1 MIGMVKYLL
10 NEASELEIVKH
21 LLLCDDNFLPYL
33 SDRVN
38 IIDYAQKIVSKAV
51 RFEAWSEGELVGLVA
66 VYCNDNENSIAYITS
81 VSVLREWMG
90 KGIAGL
96 LIKRCIEYVETSGM
110 KQVSLEVGSNNN
122 HAINLYKKNGF
133 EEEKFKGKIIRMNR
147 YVNNRNNEK

>member
-21 LLLCDDNFLPYL
+21 LLLCDDNFLPHL

-38 IIDYAQKIVSKAV
+38 IIDFAQKIVSKAV
-51 RFEAWSEGELVGLVA
+51 RFEAWSEGELVGFVA

-81 VSVLREWMG
+81 VSVLKEWMG

-96 LIKRCIEYVETSGM
+96 LIKQCIEYVEMSGM
-110 KQVSLEVGSNNN
+110 KQISLEVSSDNFS
-122 HAINLYKKNGF
+122 AIKLYKKNGF
-133 EEEKFKGKIIRMNR
+133 FVEKAKAPFVNMNL
-147 YVNNRNNEK
+147 YLKKNE

>member
-110 KQVSLEVGSNNN
+110 KQISLEVSIDNLS
-122 HAINLYKKNGF
+122 AIKLYKKNGF
-133 EEEKFKGKIIRMNR
+133 FVEKAKVQFVNMNL
-147 YVNNRNNEK
+147 YLKKNECEN